1 MAFCCHRHL
10 LVQRERKPPGDSSP
24 LEKGVTSPKLPCSRR
39 KLEEVKIAICEC
51 AGVFQRMLP
60 PSRDFDRRLCREAAY
75 GTKRGDLSRKAF
87 HTGGTMSI
95 IPLTGRS
102 RTIPIIGLSFPYGI
116 KKIVGKE
123 EFFPEAP

>member
-1 MAFCCHRHL
+1 M
-10 LVQRERKPPGDSSP
+10 
-24 LEKGVTSPKLPCSRR
+24 
-39 KLEEVKIAICEC
+39 KIAICEC